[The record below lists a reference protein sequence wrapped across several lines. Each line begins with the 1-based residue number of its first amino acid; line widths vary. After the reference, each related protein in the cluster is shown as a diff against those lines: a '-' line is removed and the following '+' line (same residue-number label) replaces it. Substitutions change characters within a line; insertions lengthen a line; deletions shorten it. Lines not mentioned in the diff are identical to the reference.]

1 MVGVVARLILRLFQY
16 LGMRNVYVRRSLWVL
31 AIVRWFLRRR
41 QGTSQMMRLRKGESL
56 VVTIEKNETRFS

>member
-1 MVGVVARLILRLFQY
+1 VVGVVARLILRLFQY

>member
-31 AIVRWFLRRR
+31 AIVRWLLRRR

>member
-1 MVGVVARLILRLFQY
+1 VVGVVARLILRLFQY

-31 AIVRWFLRRR
+31 AIVRWLLRRR